1 MAPLS
6 EAVRTRVVAL
16 AADALGR
23 IPADLLPASL
33 RRVAAFAPAR
43 RARLASTQIASVL
56 ATDAE
61 FRERVGTQVRAR
73 LPELAEALDDGATPE
88 AADPAELAA
97 VAYLLRPDGW
107 QQVVE
112 SAQEVVAERDRAER
126 PSNEQLDRLRRQRD
140 AAAEELKETKARQRE
155 RVAEL
160 KAENTELRHK
170 LGDARERARAALAGA
185 ADAGEAAAAAR
196 AAAEAAA
203 AAADAEARRLRA
215 RVEELEREV
224 AGLRRAERTSRDAE
238 TMRARLLLDTLLE
251 SAQGLRRELALPAV
265 EGTPADLVAAHEA
278 EHGTRASSGHGSLTA
293 DDPALLEQLLGLPR
307 AHLVV
312 DGYNVTKATWPEQTL
327 QQQRELLL
335 ARLAPLAARS
345 GAEVTVV
352 FDAADRAERPLVTRP
367 RGVKVLFSAAGVIAD
382 DLIRDLVAAEPRGR
396 AVVVVTSDQAIVR
409 DVRAAGFRTAG
420 AAALARLLARA

>member
-56 ATDAE
+56 TTDAD

-140 AAAEELKETKARQRE
+140 AAAEELKETKARHRE
-155 RVAEL
+155 RVAAL

-185 ADAGEAAAAAR
+185 ADAGEEAAAAR
-196 AAAEAAA
+196 AA
-203 AAADAEARRLRA
+203 
-215 RVEELEREV
+215 
-224 AGLRRAERTSRDAE
+224 
-238 TMRARLLLDTLLE
+238 
-251 SAQGLRRELALPAV
+251 
-265 EGTPADLVAAHEA
+265 
-278 EHGTRASSGHGSLTA
+278 
-293 DDPALLEQLLGLPR
+293 
-307 AHLVV
+307 
-312 DGYNVTKATWPEQTL
+312 
-327 QQQRELLL
+327 
-335 ARLAPLAARS
+335 
-345 GAEVTVV
+345 
-352 FDAADRAERPLVTRP
+352 
-367 RGVKVLFSAAGVIAD
+367 
-382 DLIRDLVAAEPRGR
+382 
-396 AVVVVTSDQAIVR
+396 
-409 DVRAAGFRTAG
+409 
-420 AAALARLLARA
+420 